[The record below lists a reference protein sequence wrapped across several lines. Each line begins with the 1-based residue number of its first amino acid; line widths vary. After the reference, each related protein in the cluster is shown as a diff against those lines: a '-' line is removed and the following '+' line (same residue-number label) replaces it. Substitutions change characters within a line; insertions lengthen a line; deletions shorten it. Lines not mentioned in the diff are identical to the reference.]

1 MSRLA
6 SVVILQG
13 WTHGTII
20 YDRCEEYTE
29 KTRWGSCVDDASETL
44 QSSKSKLFFFCK

>member
-13 WTHGTII
+13 WTHGTIV

-29 KTRWGSCVDDASETL
+29 KLGGEVV
-44 QSSKSKLFFFCK
+44 